1 VSFLRNLLSDLVEKR
16 LWPVA
21 LLLVG
26 ALVAVPVLLGGGGS
40 PEADTVA
47 SVPTVQATTT
57 APTQIRVSEE
67 TDISSLAPSG
77 AKHNPFTQPKV
88 KKAAVAPSEAT
99 APTTSEPTP
108 TTGGATTGGA
118 TTPAP
123 STGPTGP
130 TGGTTTPDPTPGTPK
145 DEGDTSAIRVDLRFG
160 EPGNTKQRTYSD
172 IARLSALPS
181 ADKPIVIFL
190 GVKKDKKTATFLI
203 SSDATATGDGVC
215 KPAATN
221 CQTIEMQAGDSTF
234 LDIDLGSGVR
244 QFRLDVKRIGE
255 VEKDTL
261 AKASAARARA
271 SVAGR
276 AFLRSALESGEVT
289 LSGMDFSERTGTLTS
304 TPRAT
309 SAGPVGRGA
318 YRVDVKVGGMERKD
332 VRRLQVLPQRS
343 TAKLLFL
350 GVRDGGRSVS
360 FLNLAHQQVRGA
372 AQCKPSPTDCERLTL
387 RGGAVAYVGGVRVK
401 VTRLKLRNL
410 ASTAAAEA
418 ARVREDA
425 DGRALVT
432 ARDLD
437 LTDLALNP
445 QTGSLAAAPL

>member
-1 VSFLRNLLSDLVEKR
+1 VSFLRNLFSDLIEKR
-16 LWPVA
+16 IWPVA

-26 ALVAVPVLLGGGGS
+26 ALVAIPVLLGGGGS
-40 PEADTVA
+40 AADTVA

-57 APTQIRVSEE
+57 APTQIRVSED
-67 TDISSLAPSG
+67 TTVSSLAPTG
-77 AKHNPFTQPKV
+77 TKHNPFTQPKV
-88 KKAAVAPSEAT
+88 KKAAAEPSGTT
-99 APTTSEPTP
+99 APTASEPTP
-108 TTGGATTGGA
+108 TSGGGA
-118 TTPAP
+118 TTPTTPAPTTTAP
-123 STGPTGP
+123 STG
-130 TGGTTTPDPTPGTPK
+130 GTTAPGTTPDTTK
-145 DEGDTSAIRVDLRFG
+145 DEGDTNAIRVDLRFG
-160 EPGNTKQRTYSD
+160 EPGNTKQKTYSD

-203 SSDATATGDGVC
+203 PSDATATGDGVC
-215 KPAATN
+215 KPAITN
-221 CQTIEMQAGDSTF
+221 CQTIEMKAGDTTF

-255 VEKDTL
+255 IEKDSA
-261 AKASAARARA
+261 AKASAARARV

-276 AFLRSALESGEVT
+276 ALLRSSIESGEMSI
-289 LSGMDFSERTGTLTS
+289 SGLDFSADSGTLIS

-350 GVRDGGRSVS
+350 GVREGGRSVS
-360 FLNLAHQQVRGA
+360 FLNLDHQVVRGA
-372 AQCKPSPTDCERLTL
+372 GQCWPSRTECERLTL
-387 RGGAVAYVGGVRVK
+387 RSGKVAYVGGARVE
-401 VTRLKLRNL
+401 VTRLSLRIL
-410 ASTAAAEA
+410 ASTTVAQT
-418 ARVREDA
+418 ARVAEDDA
-425 DGRALVT
+425 GRALVT

-445 QTGSLAAAPL
+445 QTGTLVTAPL